1 MTEKERMLLLMAA
14 KHLELVLGDLGR
26 TAGLSEAAREVEA
39 EQAEIASRAWGRH
52 D

>member
-1 MTEKERMLLLMAA
+1 MTDKERALLLLVA

-26 TAGLSEAAREVEA
+26 TAGLSEAARAVED
-39 EQAEIASRAWGRH
+39 EQQQLAKRSWGKN